1 MFLPSTLA
9 SNLPELEPGVLPDDF
24 FDVGSDGRRRLDHLV
39 HQELVEDGRL
49 AGVVQPDDAD
59 LVF

>member
-1 MFLPSTLA
+1 MFLSSTLV

-24 FDVGSDGRRRLDHLV
+24 FDVGSDGRRGLDHLV